1 MGSNLAQIFRI
12 KKMLNK
18 IKYPDSYRIAREIAS
33 FLETRKGMTED
44 KILKRLYTKEPWE
57 YIKGFTQFCG
67 MEFKVN
73 RYTLIPRIE
82 TEQLVNESLEIVKES
97 KIKNIIDVGTGS
109 GCIAISIAKGL
120 EETKLSHSI
129 YATDISKR
137 ALKIAKKNERRLLKN
152 PTIKWIA
159 GDLVK
164 SVPRVKGATLLV
176 ANLPYIPTK
185 QYEGLDESVKN
196 FEPKLALDG
205 GDSGLDI
212 YTKLFKQIQK
222 SDIKLKVMYIE
233 TEEKIYKGT
242 ESLIKEYF
250 RNTKTEVIKDCFNK
264 NRFIK
269 VSL

>member
-12 KKMLNK
+12 RKMLNK
-18 IKYPDSYRIAREIAS
+18 IKYPDSYRIAREIVS
-33 FLETRKGMTED
+33 FLDNRKGITED
-44 KILKRLYTKEPWE
+44 KILKRLYKREPWE
-57 YIKGFTQFCG
+57 YVRGFAQFCG
-67 MEFKVN
+67 MDFKVN

-82 TEQLVNESLEIVKES
+82 TEQLVNDSLDIVKKS

-120 EETKLSHSI
+120 EQTDLAYSI

-137 ALKIAKKNERRLLKN
+137 ALKIAKKNERKLLKK

-159 GDLVK
+159 EDLIK
-164 SVPRVKGATLLV
+164 NVPKIKGATLLV
-176 ANLPYIPTK
+176 ANLPYIPTT
-185 QYEGLDESVKN
+185 QYENLDKSVKK

-205 GDSGLDI
+205 GDTGLDI

-222 SDIKLKVMYIE
+222 SDIKIKNMYIE
-233 TEEKIYKGT
+233 TEEKIYKET
-242 ESLIKEYF
+242 VSLIKEYF
-250 RNTKTEVIKDCFNK
+250 EDAKTKTIKDCFNK